1 MIRIKIDEAAWQE
14 AGIPTIVHEDRVSV
28 RLLDD
33 YARHYWHDLPRDG
46 DDVVLVP
53 DRSSLHRYVAQKL
66 GRL

>member
-1 MIRIKIDEAAWQE
+1 MRIPIREEDWQA
-14 AGIPTIVHEDRVSV
+14 AGIPTIVYEDRVSI

-33 YARHYWHDLPRDG
+33 YNRHYWHDLPREG
-46 DDVVLVP
+46 DNVVLVP

>member
-1 MIRIKIDEAAWQE
+1 MRIPINETAWQE
-14 AGIPTIVHEDRVSV
+14 AGIPTIVYDDKVSV

-33 YARHYWHDLPRDG
+33 YDRHYWHDLPRDG
-46 DDVVLVP
+46 DDVVLAV